1 MNETTV
7 EEQNKARIRTM
18 DLQILILQNLDKLD
32 ERERAVLFDTIEL
45 VNSPLVYIDPYTIE
59 KKMEKEAKE
68 AMGKILNKDFEKNIG
83 KAMGKNIE
91 KEIVKIFNEDFKLC
105 TETTEKESITNIVK
119 EEFKW

>member
-7 EEQNKARIRTM
+7 EEQNKARIRVM

-68 AMGKILNKDFEKNIG
+68 AMGKILN
-83 KAMGKNIE
+83 
-91 KEIVKIFNEDFKLC
+91 EDFKLY
-105 TETTEKESITNIVK
+105 TEAEEKELK
-119 EEFKW
+119 R